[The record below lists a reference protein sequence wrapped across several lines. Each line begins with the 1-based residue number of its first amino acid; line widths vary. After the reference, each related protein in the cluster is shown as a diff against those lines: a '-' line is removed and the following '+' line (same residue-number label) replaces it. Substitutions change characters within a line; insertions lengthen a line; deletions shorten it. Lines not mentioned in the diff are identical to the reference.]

1 MYCIQQLLNI
11 GAIFTFISPGSKEIT
26 LLPQNSKSMSYSR
39 RLSAISKN
47 IGSLP
52 LAEVQTCVST
62 NLCKYKMC
70 VSTYK

>member
-11 GAIFTFISPGSKEIT
+11 GTIFTFISTGSKEIT
-26 LLPQNSKSMSYSR
+26 LLPQNSRSMSYSKS
-39 RLSAISKN
+39 LSAISKN

-62 NLCKYKMC
+62 YK
-70 VSTYK
+70 